1 MLPQRPSAANSRRNQ
16 PETEPT
22 SSRYGKQ
29 ARAAWVGWAGRSNNR
44 PQREG
49 DGGGADKQNTFL
61 TGSTRPHPDTARTP
75 DKAGTDSWRAGSC
88 ASDQQQRKGSATEAE
103 ASPAASRR
111 GRISLN
117 GSCGAEAQPERSFK
131 SPVIFLLFAC
141 YLPVI
146 RAWYNSYGALW
157 INAYRL

>member
-1 MLPQRPSAANSRRNQ
+1 MQR
-16 PETEPT
+16 
-22 SSRYGKQ
+22 G
-29 ARAAWVGWAGRSNNR
+29 
-44 PQREG
+44 
-49 DGGGADKQNTFL
+49 
-61 TGSTRPHPDTARTP
+61 TGS
-75 DKAGTDSWRAGSC
+75 G
-88 ASDQQQRKGSATEAE
+88 
-103 ASPAASRR
+103 AASFYRIKGNNPNAARLSRPER
-111 GRISLN
+111 GQLELHPKLAGPEEDCRI